1 LCVCIRVYTD
11 NCRYIHIIVCIYVY
25 KYTYTHIP
33 SYDHTYIYVYI
44 SLNKLTY
51 TCIGDKLRIA
61 NAMVLRRAPEI
72 LVISIESSHLSSQ
85 FLAQTTKPTI
95 KGPLAIRY
103 PETFDLALFSPNNN
117 NSNTS
122 HSHPQ
127 ETSKIYDLST
137 VVALEGSNLDSLQTY
152 FRIAGEEQE
161 ESWYRGAGFVCE
173 EVSKGRVVEGNFY
186 GGNAEKRVHPRL
198 LVYTRR
204 DLPQVLDRTLHL
216 VSKAGQMRAL
226 GDVAFAVAMTTENYG
241 EARRCYEEAIALD
254 EGLRVALQENLS
266 SLEKI
271 ERTQR
276 ARVLEEQ
283 ADLALANKRYREAS
297 ELYSKGMM
305 NAVVSSGVYLRVRD
319 KLESVTHI
327 IALDSACQFAEKG
340 EEALRLGLLPNA
352 KDLYSQAFKL
362 NPEFLHLHTI
372 LVGIDKTVQMQTA
385 GQKIGD
391 AQTAAKAY
399 HYKLANHFYR

>member
-1 LCVCIRVYTD
+1 M
-11 NCRYIHIIVCIYVY
+11 IH
-25 KYTYTHIP
+25 
-33 SYDHTYIYVYI
+33 
-44 SLNKLTY
+44 
-51 TCIGDKLRIA
+51 
-61 NAMVLRRAPEI
+61 
-72 LVISIESSHLSSQ
+72 
-85 FLAQTTKPTI
+85 
-95 KGPLAIRY
+95 
-103 PETFDLALFSPNNN
+103 
-117 NSNTS
+117 
-122 HSHPQ
+122 
-127 ETSKIYDLST
+127 
-137 VVALEGSNLDSLQTY
+137 
-152 FRIAGEEQE
+152 
-161 ESWYRGAGFVCE
+161 
-173 EVSKGRVVEGNFY
+173 
-186 GGNAEKRVHPRL
+186 
-198 LVYTRR
+198 R
-204 DLPQVLDRTLHL
+204 DLPQVLDRTLLL
-216 VSKAGQMRAL
+216 VSRAGQMRAL
-226 GDVAFAVAMTTENYG
+226 GDVAFAVAMTTENYS
-241 EARRCYEEAIALD
+241 EARRCYEEAISLD

-283 ADLALANKRYREAS
+283 ADLALANKRFREAS

-340 EEALRLGLLPNA
+340 EEALKLGLLPNA

-385 GQKIGD
+385 GQKIAD

-399 HYKLANHFYR
+399 HYKLANHFYREAIALVPEKLAALQSTLDSLAPLMQGEEALMRQKSGLAALEDKRYTTAIQSFTDLSNYCLRLKLLSNLNPNPNPNTNLNSYPNATLRYTAAIQLFTEAIKLLPETQASCLEHAVFLCDRALAHYDLKDFNTAVKDCTAALSLKPELAIAHFRLGA